1 MPEQYV
7 NLANSTLA
15 GSIDGVTNP
24 ITFSVNPGDGTLFP
38 ATTNGFFRVTVCD
51 TNGAN
56 AEVMMVTSRATDT
69 FTASRGAGAALES
82 PVPTLV
88 AHAAG
93 SIVSHDITVGA
104 VTTLLTQ
111 QRPIFTPPVGL
122 TLHDGVGGAT
132 LSTDSYGL
140 TLSVP
145 GNNSNSIIYC
155 STALAHSTYT
165 AIFGFE
171 GYIGPNTFQQMGPC
185 ITDGTKLIVW
195 RFPNPGSQPDIY
207 YWSAFNNFV
216 TQFSISGLFPL
227 SGEGL
232 FCRIIQDATHR
243 TFYQSDRRMRN
254 WTQMF
259 QQTALTSL
267 TENAAGFFMN
277 NDSTYPGILEGFHYT
292 VSY

>member
-1 MPEQYV
+1 MAEQYN
-7 NLANSTLA
+7 NLANSTTV

-24 ITFSVNPGDGTLFP
+24 ITFSVQSGDGALFP
-38 ATTNGFFRVTVCD
+38 ATANGFFRVTVCD

-69 FTASRGAGAALES
+69 FTASRGAGCLLET
-82 PVPTLV
+82 PTPTLV
-88 AHAAG
+88 AHAGG
-93 SIVSHDITVGA
+93 SIVSHDLTVGA
-104 VTTLLTQ
+104 FNTVLTQ

-171 GYIGPNTFQQMGPC
+171 GLIGAANFQQLGPC
-185 ITDGTKLIVW
+185 VTDGTKFIVW
-195 RFPNPGSQPDIY
+195 RFPNAGQAADIY
-207 YWSAFNNFV
+207 YWATFNSFT
-216 TQFSISGLFPL
+216 TQFAVAGLSSF
-227 SGEGL
+227 GNEGI

-254 WTQMF
+254 WTQIF
-259 QQTALTSL
+259 QQTALTSF
-267 TENAAGFFMN
+267 TETQAGFFIN
-277 NDSTYPGILEGFHYT
+277 CDSTSPGILEGFHLT
-292 VSY
+292 LS